1 MSRGLTRT
9 EQMKLRTVLESVAT
23 DISTVLNLPVELR
36 ATASEM
42 PTQGRPLYVAI
53 VSRKPARSSA

>member
-9 EQMKLRTVLESVAT
+9 EQAKLRTVLENVAT

-36 ATASEM
+36 AVAAEM
-42 PTQGRPLYVAI
+42 PARDKPLHVAI
-53 VSRKPARSSA
+53 VSRKPARRS

>member
-9 EQMKLRTVLESVAT
+9 EQAKLRTVLENVAT

-36 ATASEM
+36 AIAAEM
-42 PTQGRPLYVAI
+42 PAPDKPLHVAI
-53 VSRKPARSSA
+53 VSRKPARRS